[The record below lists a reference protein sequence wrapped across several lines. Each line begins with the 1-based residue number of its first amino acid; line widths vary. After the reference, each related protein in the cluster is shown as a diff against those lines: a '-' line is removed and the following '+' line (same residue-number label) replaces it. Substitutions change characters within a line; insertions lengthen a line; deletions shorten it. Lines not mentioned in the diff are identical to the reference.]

1 MMNVSWIAVI
11 LLPFSQLFFAK
22 TGDSVSCPALPS
34 TVIHHL
40 TTNDSVFVRCPNVTG
55 DEITFRLHNCNGSTK
70 VVKWKDNTTQNEDG
84 AEFEIQGPSRPSRFK
99 LSQLFVNS
107 TGLYYCEAE
116 VLYPPPY
123 SKIQGEHT
131 LILVEEVPE
140 KVDCP
145 KGCPKVSFSPLLV
158 WLILGVSVLILYSVI
173 MTGITGVL
181 WYKLRN
187 KQNLQHDYMNMKPR
201 AAKKKQGVQH
211 PIRTGRY

>member
-11 LLPFSQLFFAK
+11 LLPFSQLFFAQ

-70 VVKWKDNTTQNEDG
+70 VVKRKDNTTQNEDG
-84 AEFEIQGPSRPSRFK
+84 AEFEIQGPSRPPRFK
-99 LSQLFVNS
+99 LSQLF
-107 TGLYYCEAE
+107 
-116 VLYPPPY
+116 
-123 SKIQGEHT
+123 
-131 LILVEEVPE
+131 
-140 KVDCP
+140 
-145 KGCPKVSFSPLLV
+145 
-158 WLILGVSVLILYSVI
+158 
-173 MTGITGVL
+173 
-181 WYKLRN
+181 YKLRN